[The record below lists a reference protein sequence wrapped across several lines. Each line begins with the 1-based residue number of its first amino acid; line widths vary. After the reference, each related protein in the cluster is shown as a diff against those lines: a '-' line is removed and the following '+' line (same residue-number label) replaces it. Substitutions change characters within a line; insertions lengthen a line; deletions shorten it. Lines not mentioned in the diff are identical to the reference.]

1 MLNQSS
7 INGMGKGECFCSM
20 RYQMIL
26 LALGHKNIILKMFGS
41 EHVPLCYFLR
51 YRYLITLLFLFG
63 RYLITPLSYL
73 LVFYSFYFMN
83 HFNWISIKNQLK
95 HKMHG
100 TFSVC
105 GSICH
110 ISSYYTLLY
119 KTVTIAF
126 VILFQSF
133 ALVQNWELWMGN

>member
-7 INGMGKGECFCSM
+7 INGMGKGEYFCSM

-63 RYLITPLSYL
+63 RYLITLLSYL

-100 TFSVC
+100 TFSVYVVQYV
-105 GSICH
+105 
-110 ISSYYTLLY
+110 ISQVIILYYI
-119 KTVTIAF
+119 K
-126 VILFQSF
+126 Q
-133 ALVQNWELWMGN
+133 